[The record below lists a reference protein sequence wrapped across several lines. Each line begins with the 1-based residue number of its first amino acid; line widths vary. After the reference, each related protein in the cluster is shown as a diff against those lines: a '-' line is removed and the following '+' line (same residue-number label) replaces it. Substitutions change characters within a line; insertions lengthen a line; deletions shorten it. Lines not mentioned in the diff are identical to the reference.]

1 MNTKWRKQKISDI
14 ATVFDDGNWIESKD
28 QSPKGIWLV
37 QTGNI
42 GVIVFRDKEMK
53 RFVSEDTFKRL
64 DCTEIFAGDILISRL
79 PDPIGRAC
87 IIPKTAYRMITA
99 VDCTILRLK
108 KEYEPRYINYLL
120 NAEQTKSQV
129 YQMVT
134 GSSRKRISRKNL
146 ATVELSIPTKD
157 GKPDLAEQKQIAD
170 KLDKVFSEIAK
181 SVDKIKLNKK
191 YTSKTTYSE
200 LLTTFSDEDLK
211 TYSLE
216 EVCDTTSG
224 GTPSRSNSAYYNGD
238 ISWLKSGELNDNR
251 SLSSSEEHIS
261 EDAITKSNAKVFPS
275 GTVLMAMYGATVGK
289 LGILSASASTNQAVC
304 AITPHKNILNEY
316 MFWYLYFYRD
326 ELVKKAF
333 GGAQPNISQTLIRKL
348 PIKVPLKDNQPDLVK
363 QKEIVAKINAI
374 QEKQEKLTDL
384 FSRQEKLFASFR
396 SSVLSQSF
404 QMQT

>member
-1 MNTKWRKQKISDI
+1 MIMNTKWKKQKISDI

-53 RFVSEDTFKRL
+53 RFVSEETFKRL
-64 DCTEIFAGDILISRL
+64 NCTEIFEGDILISRL

-87 IIPKTAYRMITA
+87 IIPKTSYRMITA
-99 VDCTILRLK
+99 VDCTILRPK

-211 TYSLE
+211 T
-216 EVCDTTSG
+216 
-224 GTPSRSNSAYYNGD
+224 
-238 ISWLKSGELNDNR
+238 
-251 SLSSSEEHIS
+251 
-261 EDAITKSNAKVFPS
+261 
-275 GTVLMAMYGATVGK
+275 
-289 LGILSASASTNQAVC
+289 
-304 AITPHKNILNEY
+304 
-316 MFWYLYFYRD
+316 
-326 ELVKKAF
+326 
-333 GGAQPNISQTLIRKL
+333 
-348 PIKVPLKDNQPDLVK
+348 
-363 QKEIVAKINAI
+363 
-374 QEKQEKLTDL
+374 
-384 FSRQEKLFASFR
+384 
-396 SSVLSQSF
+396 
-404 QMQT
+404 

>member
-1 MNTKWRKQKISDI
+1 MIMNTKWRKQKISDI

-170 KLDKVFSEIAK
+170 NLDKIFAEVEQGKIKIAK
-181 SVDKIKLNKK
+181 QLK
-191 YTSKTTYSE
+191 Y
-200 LLTTFSDEDLK
+200 FD
-211 TYSLE
+211 
-216 EVCDTTSG
+216 
-224 GTPSRSNSAYYNGD
+224 N
-238 ISWLKSGELNDNR
+238 LKS
-251 SLSSSEEHIS
+251 SILSS
-261 EDAITKSNAKVFPS
+261 T
-275 GTVLMAMYGATVGK
+275 
-289 LGILSASASTNQAVC
+289 
-304 AITPHKNILNEY
+304 
-316 MFWYLYFYRD
+316 
-326 ELVKKAF
+326 F
-333 GGAQPNISQTLIRKL
+333 G
-348 PIKVPLKDNQPDLVK
+348 
-363 QKEIVAKINAI
+363 EI
-374 QEKQEKLTDL
+374 
-384 FSRQEKLFASFR
+384 
-396 SSVLSQSF
+396 
-404 QMQT
+404 